1 VKIPNGHRADLD
13 AKLDEYVLNYSH
25 REGRHK
31 ARVFE
36 AVLGITAANQ
46 EILANGLRTAIESSD
61 EAEFQ
66 GNNGHGD
73 VYVLRFL
80 LTTERGAATV
90 LSVWIIRNGED
101 FPRLVSCYIL

>member
-1 VKIPNGHRADLD
+1 VKIPNGQRADLD
-13 AKLDEYVLNYSH
+13 AKLGEYVLNYSH

-46 EILANGLRTAIESSD
+46 EILANGLRTAIENSD
-61 EAEFQ
+61 EAELL
-66 GNNGHGD
+66 GNNRHGD
-73 VYVLRFL
+73 VYALRVL

-101 FPRLVSCYIL
+101 FPRLVTCYIL

>member
-1 VKIPNGHRADLD
+1 MKIPNGHRADLG
-13 AKLDEYVLNYSH
+13 AKLGEYVLNYSH

-46 EILANGLRTAIESSD
+46 EILVNGLRTAIENSD

-66 GNNGHGD
+66 RNNGHGD
-73 VYVLRFL
+73 VYVLRVL

-90 LSVWIIRNGED
+90 SRVWIIRNGKD
-101 FPRLVSCYIL
+101 FPRLVSCYTL